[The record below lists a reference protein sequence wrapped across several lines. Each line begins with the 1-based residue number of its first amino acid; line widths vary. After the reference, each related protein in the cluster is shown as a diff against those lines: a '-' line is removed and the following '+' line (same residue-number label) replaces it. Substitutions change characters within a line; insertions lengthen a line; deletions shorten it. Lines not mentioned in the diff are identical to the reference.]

1 MVTKP
6 IQYSRHAKRR
16 MKLYKI
22 TEEDISSIIERWKTE
37 QMVFKGKYE
46 ITSNEVFGQQGYPIK
61 VVFSCEIEKIVVI
74 TAYPLKKEMK
84 K

>member
-1 MVTKP
+1 
-6 IQYSRHAKRR
+6 

-22 TEEDISSIIERWKTE
+22 TEEEISSIIECWKTE
-37 QMVFKGKYE
+37 QMVSNGKHE
-46 ITSNEVFGQQGYPIK
+46 IISNEVFGQQGYPVK

>member
-1 MVTKP
+1 MLTKT

-22 TEEDISSIIERWKTE
+22 TEADISFIIERWITA
-37 QMVFKGKYE
+37 QNVFEGKHE
-46 ITSNEVFGQQGYPIK
+46 IISNEINGQQGYPIK
-61 VVFSCEIEKIVVI
+61 VVFSCDCEKIVVI
-74 TAYPLKKEMK
+74 KAYPLKKELK